1 MQRNRCVL
9 GSVLCA
15 LALAAPLA
23 GQTEQK
29 TRPPVRPIPPIAPG
43 VDVFQTSASR
53 PTSVD
58 FAPHPIPAGF
68 FCPGSAPFNGHVE
81 LKGVPLTTVPPGV
94 LGTSDTVVE
103 RLKEGVFSP
112 AGTATIPVQVRALQ
126 LTGVKPLSVSC
137 KGGPTTWKVDVCL
150 CEKQPET
157 KIVAKV
163 DQACGCGHFN
173 GELVLET
180 CLRFTNTATGKVT
193 GPIRQEVRLKI
204 ADMPWCPRPVRNS
217 LATGPF
223 SVKSC
228 DRQTQERLPGTS
240 PFSPGWTCAE
250 ETASVDCW
258 TKYASLTHCHE
269 GPTPDHPHCVNPVCG
284 KR

>member
-1 MQRNRCVL
+1 MQRTHRVL
-9 GSVLCA
+9 WSVLCA

-23 GQTEQK
+23 GQTEK
-29 TRPPVRPIPPIAPG
+29 SRPPARPIAPG
-43 VDVFQTSASR
+43 VDVFQTSASQ

-81 LKGVPLTTVPPGV
+81 LKGVPLVTSPAGV
-94 LGTSDTVVE
+94 LGSADTVVE
-103 RLKEGVFSP
+103 RLKQGVFSP

-126 LTGVKPLSVSC
+126 LTSVKPLDISC
-137 KGGPTTWKVDVCL
+137 KSGPTTWKVDVCL
-150 CEKQPET
+150 CDKQPAT
-157 KIVAKV
+157 TIVAKV
-163 DQACGCGHFN
+163 DQKCGCGHFN

-180 CLRFTNTATGKVT
+180 CLRFTNTATGQVT
-193 GPIRQEVRLKI
+193 GPIHQEVRLKI
-204 ADMPWCPRPVRNS
+204 ADMPWCPKPVPNT

-223 SVKSC
+223 VVRSC
-228 DRQTQERLPGTS
+228 DRQSEQKLPGTS

-250 ETASVDCW
+250 ETAGVDCW

-284 KR
+284 KRG

>member
-1 MQRNRCVL
+1 MQRNRL
-9 GSVLCA
+9 ILCGA
-15 LALAAPLA
+15 LCTLALAAPLA
-23 GQTEQK
+23 GQTR
-29 TRPPVRPIPPIAPG
+29 RPRPIVHG

-58 FAPHPIPAGF
+58 FAPHPIPADF

-81 LKGVPLTTVPPGV
+81 LKGVPLATVPPGV
-94 LGTSDTVVE
+94 LGAGDTVVE
-103 RLKEGVFSP
+103 RLKNGIFSG
-112 AGTATIPVQVRALQ
+112 GTATIPVQVRALQ
-126 LTGVKPLSVSC
+126 LTSVKPLSISC
-137 KGGPTTWKVDVCL
+137 KSGPTDWKVDVCL
-150 CEKQPET
+150 CDKQPVT
-157 KIVAKV
+157 KIVVKV
-163 DQACGCGHFN
+163 DQPCGCGHFD

-180 CLRFTNTATGKVT
+180 CLRFTNTATGQVT
-193 GPIRQEVRLKI
+193 GPINQEVRLKI
-204 ADMPWCPRPVRNS
+204 AGMPWCPKPVPNT

-228 DRQTQERLPGTS
+228 DGQGEGVRLPGTS
-240 PFSPGWTCAE
+240 SFSPGWTCAE
-250 ETASVDCW
+250 QVPGVDCW